1 MTQTS
6 LEPRELFVIERWKE
20 VSLRRGSTFR
30 NNFCH
35 QSSSTDLKVSDKTAM
50 LLTYNCLLSI
60 LVTFSNYPLSIH
72 LAVDYNRKTS
82 IIFLPE
88 QMRRVFM
95 NKSDIHL
102 VVFSE

>member
-6 LEPRELFVIERWKE
+6 LEPRELSVIERWKE
-20 VSLRRGSTFR
+20 VPLRRGSTFR

-60 LVTFSNYPLSIH
+60 LVTFSNYRLSIH

-102 VVFSE
+102 VVFPE

>member
-1 MTQTS
+1 MYDAAIFGTKRAVRNWKVEGS
-6 LEPRELFVIERWKE
+6 PFKERFDLSKQFLP
-20 VSLRRGSTFR
+20 SKFP
-30 NNFCH
+30 
-35 QSSSTDLKVSDKTAM
+35 DLKVSDKTAM

-60 LVTFSNYPLSIH
+60 LVTFSNYRLSIH

>member
-1 MTQTS
+1 MYDAAIFGTKRAVRNWKVEGS
-6 LEPRELFVIERWKE
+6 PFKERFDLSKQFLP
-20 VSLRRGSTFR
+20 SKFP
-30 NNFCH
+30 
-35 QSSSTDLKVSDKTAM
+35 DLKVSDKTAM

-60 LVTFSNYPLSIH
+60 LVTFSNYRLSIH

-95 NKSDIHL
+95 NKSGIHP
-102 VVFSE
+102 VDFSE